1 MNSNHLRIQ
10 AHQYYCIMF
19 ELVMS
24 KSPPTACFLE
34 ELAYIFPKPQDLPGH
49 HCWLFDSN
57 RYSIPSKYACDVV
70 DKGVS
75 EETYLTDA
83 EEKESST
90 LSDVFTKE
98 EIEKLNNST
107 Y

>member
-1 MNSNHLRIQ
+1 
-10 AHQYYCIMF
+10 
-19 ELVMS
+19 
-24 KSPPTACFLE
+24 LE
-34 ELAYIFPKPQDLPGH
+34 ELAYIFPNPQDLPRH
-49 HCWLFDSN
+49 PRLFDLN